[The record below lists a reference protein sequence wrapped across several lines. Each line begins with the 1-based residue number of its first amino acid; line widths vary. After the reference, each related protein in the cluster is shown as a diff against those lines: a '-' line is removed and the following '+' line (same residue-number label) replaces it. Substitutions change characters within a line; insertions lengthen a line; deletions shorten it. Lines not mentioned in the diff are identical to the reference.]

1 MEILEFINQYVGI
14 ITLVFTGCGTVA
26 FWWLRNNFFTKKES
40 KENNQKLSD
49 RLTKLEKSSNTIE
62 CYLKNFPDA
71 KDLQELG
78 VLAENLRGQIE
89 TQSAKFEGLEEK
101 IDILASNIRML
112 TEYHLKG

>member
-1 MEILEFINQYVGI
+1 MEILEFINQYTGLI
-14 ITLVFTGCGTVA
+14 SIVFTCCGTVA
-26 FWWLRNNFFTKKES
+26 FWWLRNNFVTKKES
-40 KENNQKLSD
+40 KENSRKIEE
-49 RLTKLEKSSNTIE
+49 RLNKLEKSSNSIE